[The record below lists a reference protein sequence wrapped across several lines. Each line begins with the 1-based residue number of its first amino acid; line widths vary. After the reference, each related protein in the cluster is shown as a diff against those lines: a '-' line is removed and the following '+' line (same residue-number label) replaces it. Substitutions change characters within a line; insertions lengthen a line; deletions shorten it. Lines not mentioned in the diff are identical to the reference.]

1 MNGNKKTVLRKSTYH
16 VNKKNAEKDKRDTE
30 INKMQEQE
38 NRQRETETDS
48 ERDRKSERHTD
59 KHTDIDKSY
68 RPVFLVHWPNF

>member
-1 MNGNKKTVLRKSTYH
+1 MSFEWKLKKNGLKKINISWKQ
-16 VNKKNAEKDKRDTE
+16 KNAEKDKRDTE

-59 KHTDIDKSY
+59 KHRKKLQTC
-68 RPVFLVHWPNF
+68 VFSTLA